1 MRTFIKE
8 TKHQLSAQ
16 NMHLAGGN
24 YKEPVEGIQVKHKE
38 ATKSAREFMGVR
50 PPTRAQ
56 SNNKPKKS
64 STSLEG
70 ECSISSK
77 M

>member
-1 MRTFIKE
+1 
-8 TKHQLSAQ
+8 
-16 NMHLAGGN
+16 MHPAGGN
-24 YKEPVEGIQVKHKE
+24 YKEPREGIQVKHKD

-64 STSLEG
+64 STSLKG

-77 M
+77 VR